1 MTSETTRGLGPIPLP
16 APGTSQRGYF
26 TFDDELLGKYQWPY
40 FAVVGREP
48 GLTFLLTAGIHAA
61 EYTGTLAALRL
72 ARGLEPASVRGTI
85 VVIPLLN
92 RPGFFERSVYVNP
105 EDGQNLNRAFPGNA
119 TGTWSERFAH
129 HLLHDVVLKVDRAM
143 DLHAGDM
150 VEDLEPFLGYLQ
162 TGNAEVDARS
172 REMIEA
178 YTEARWVTHVLPGGE
193 RAGMLYGAAA
203 QNGVPSI
210 LAESGGRGL
219 PIEEDVERHV
229 AGVRNVWRTL
239 GLLTDAPPRPS
250 VAPRVIA
257 RNEWL
262 RSAHEGIFLCRVTP
276 GDNVQKGDTLGEMV
290 DLLGNHLA
298 TIEAPDAG
306 VILFTVTSP
315 AIKRDGLL
323 LAVGVPE

>member
-1 MTSETTRGLGPIPLP
+1 MTASRRLGPIPLP
-16 APGTSQRGYF
+16 DPGHKQSGYF
-26 TFDDELLGKYQWPY
+26 TFDDPLLGKYQWPY
-40 FAVVGREP
+40 FAIVGREP

-72 ARGLEPASVRGTI
+72 AQQVQPEHVHGSLVI
-85 VVIPLLN
+85 IPLLN

-105 EDGQNLNRAFPGNA
+105 EDGQNLNRAFPGKPD
-119 TGTWSERFAH
+119 GIWSERFAH
-129 HLLHDVVLKVDRAM
+129 HLLNDVVLHVDRAM

-150 VEDLEPFLGYLQ
+150 IEDLEPFLGYLA
-162 TGNAEVDARS
+162 TGNAEVDSRS
-172 REMIEA
+172 REMIDA
-178 YTEARWVTHVLPGGE
+178 YTGARWVTCVLPGGE

-203 QNGVPSI
+203 QHGVPAI

-219 PIEEDVERHV
+219 PLEEDIQRHV
-229 AGVRNVWRTL
+229 DGVLNIWRSL
-239 GLLTDAPPRPS
+239 GLLGDKPPARAAPPRM
-250 VAPRVIA
+250 IA

-262 RSAHEGIFLCRVTP
+262 RSDHEGIFLCRVAP
-276 GDNVQKGDTLGEMV
+276 GDDVVEGQTLGELV

-298 TIEAPDAG
+298 DVTAPGSG

-315 AIKRDGLL
+315 AIKKDGLL

>member
-1 MTSETTRGLGPIPLP
+1 MNASRRLGPIPLP
-16 APGTSQRGYF
+16 DPGHKQSGYF
-26 TFDDELLGKYQWPY
+26 TFDDPLLGKYQWPY
-40 FAVVGREP
+40 FAIVGREP

-72 ARGLEPASVRGTI
+72 AQQVQPEHVHGSMVI
-85 VVIPLLN
+85 IPLLN

-105 EDGQNLNRAFPGNA
+105 EDGQNLNRAFPGKPD
-119 TGTWSERFAH
+119 GIWSERFAH
-129 HLLHDVVLKVDRAM
+129 HLLNDVVLHVDRAM

-150 VEDLEPFLGYLQ
+150 VEDLEPFLGYLA
-162 TGNAEVDARS
+162 TGNAEVDSQS
-172 REMIEA
+172 REMIDA
-178 YTEARWVTHVLPGGE
+178 YTGARWVTCVLPGGE

-203 QNGVPSI
+203 QHGVPAI

-219 PIEEDVERHV
+219 PLEEDIQRHV
-229 AGVRNVWRTL
+229 DGVLNIWRSL
-239 GLLTDAPPRPS
+239 GLLGDKPPARAAPPRM
-250 VAPRVIA
+250 IA

-262 RSAHEGIFLCRVTP
+262 RSDHEGIFLCRVAP
-276 GDNVQKGDTLGEMV
+276 GDDVVEGQTLGELV

-298 TIEAPDAG
+298 DVTAPGSG

-315 AIKRDGLL
+315 AIKKDGLL

>member
-1 MTSETTRGLGPIPLP
+1 MATKTYSIGPIPLP
-16 APGTSQRGYF
+16 EAGTSQSGYF
-26 TFDDELLGKYQWPY
+26 TFEDELLGKYQWPY
-40 FAVVGREP
+40 FAVVGRED

-72 ARGLEPASVRGTI
+72 ARGLDAAQVRGTI

-105 EDGQNLNRAFPGNA
+105 EDGQNLNRAFPGTA
-119 TGTWSERFAH
+119 DGTWSERFAH
-129 HLLHDVVLKVDRAM
+129 HLLNDVVVHVDRAM

-150 VEDLEPFLGYLQ
+150 VEALEPFLGYQ
-162 TGNAEVDARS
+162 MTGNAKVDDRS
-172 REMIEA
+172 REMIDA
-178 YTEARWVTHVLPGGE
+178 YAGARWVTHVLPGGE

-203 QNGVPSI
+203 QNGVPAI
-210 LAESGGRGL
+210 LAESSGCGL
-219 PIEEDVERHV
+219 PIAEDVQPHV
-229 AGVRNVWRTL
+229 DGVLNIWRTL
-239 GLLTDAPPRPS
+239 GLLTDAAPTPS
-250 VAPRVIA
+250 QSPRVIA

-262 RSAHEGIFLCRVTP
+262 RSAHEGIFLCGVKP
-276 GDNVQKGDTLGEMV
+276 GDSVSGGEKLGEMV

-298 TIEAPDAG
+298 DIVAPAAG

>member
-1 MTSETTRGLGPIPLP
+1 V
-16 APGTSQRGYF
+16 SQSGYF

-48 GLTFLLTAGIHAA
+48 GLTFVLTAGIHAA

-72 ARGLEPASVRGTI
+72 ARSLDAAQVRGTI

-105 EDGQNLNRAFPGNA
+105 EDGQNLNRAFPGNPA
-119 TGTWSERFAH
+119 GTWSERFAH
-129 HLLHDVVLKVDRAM
+129 HLLQDIVVKCDRAM

-150 VEDLEPFLGYLQ
+150 VEALEPFLGYQQ
-162 TGNAEVDARS
+162 TGDASLDGRS
-172 REMIEA
+172 QEMIEA
-178 YTEARWVTHVLPGGE
+178 YTGARWVTHVLPGGE

-203 QNGVPSI
+203 QNGVPAI
-210 LAESGGRGL
+210 LAESGGCGL
-219 PIEEDVERHV
+219 PIEEDIDRHV
-229 AGVRNVWRTL
+229 KGVLNIWRAL
-239 GLLTDAPPRPS
+239 GLLLDEPAAPS
-250 VAPRVIA
+250 AAPRVIA

-262 RSAHEGIFLCRVTP
+262 RSADEGIFLCRVKP
-276 GDNVQKGDTLGEMV
+276 GDRVSAGQTLGEMV

-298 TIEAPDAG
+298 DIDSPADG

-323 LAVGVPE
+323 LAVGVPQ

>member
-1 MTSETTRGLGPIPLP
+1 MTASRRLGPIPLP
-16 APGTSQRGYF
+16 DPGHKQSGYF
-26 TFDDELLGKYQWPY
+26 TFDDPLLGKYQWPY
-40 FAVVGREP
+40 FAIVGRQP

-72 ARGLEPASVRGTI
+72 AQQVQPEHVHGSMVI
-85 VVIPLLN
+85 IPLLN

-105 EDGQNLNRAFPGNA
+105 EDGQNLNRAFPGKPD
-119 TGTWSERFAH
+119 GIWSERFAH
-129 HLLHDVVLKVDRAM
+129 HLLNDVVLHVDRAM

-150 VEDLEPFLGYLQ
+150 VEDLEPFLGYLA
-162 TGNAEVDARS
+162 TGNAEVDSQS
-172 REMIEA
+172 REMIDA
-178 YTEARWVTHVLPGGE
+178 YTGARWVTCVLPGGE

-203 QNGVPSI
+203 QHGVPAI

-219 PIEEDVERHV
+219 PLEEDIQRHV
-229 AGVRNVWRTL
+229 DGVLNIWRSL
-239 GLLTDAPPRPS
+239 GLLGDKPPARAAPPRM
-250 VAPRVIA
+250 IA

-262 RSAHEGIFLCRVTP
+262 RSDHEGIFLCRVAP
-276 GDNVQKGDTLGEMV
+276 GDDVVEGQTLGELV

-298 TIEAPDAG
+298 DVTAPGSG

-315 AIKRDGLL
+315 AIKKDGLL